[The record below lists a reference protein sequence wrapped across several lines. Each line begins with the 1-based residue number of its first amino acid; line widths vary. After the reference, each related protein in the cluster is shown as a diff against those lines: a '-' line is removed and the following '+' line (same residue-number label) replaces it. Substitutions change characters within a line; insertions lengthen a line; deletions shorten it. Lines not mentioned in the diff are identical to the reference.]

1 MKQYGLNRRGFV
13 AAGAAALVAPRLAL
27 AQSSPYVVGT
37 LFPMS
42 GPNAEYG
49 SLFTKGIELALEHIR
64 ADNMLKR
71 PITMAVQ
78 DSLATPQGGAVGM
91 TKLANVDKAVWVMI
105 GFTGVS
111 KAAAPIGT
119 RSKVMMINGGG
130 VGPDLA
136 GLSPYYWNV
145 IPLVNQEVRVLL
157 PWLQKEK
164 LKRIALI
171 YVDDPLGNS
180 VVQELRK
187 GLAETGGELV
197 GAHSIPPATQQFAA
211 IAARVRDSKP
221 DAVYFASYG
230 AQQSQ
235 IIKQLRDNGITQQ
248 IITYS
253 AGTIPSVVGL
263 PESEGLIV
271 TSQVSDWE
279 QGDEVTQ
286 RFVKDW
292 RAKHNGDPTSYN
304 QNYYNAMRLFALLAQ
319 GLEKAGTE
327 VTGETLLA
335 ELQRVRRFPL
345 VGGEG
350 VLEDGGTMAMPLQ
363 IGQIRNGRLQ
373 KIA

>member
-1 MKQYGLNRRGFV
+1 
-13 AAGAAALVAPRLAL
+13 
-27 AQSSPYVVGT
+27 
-37 LFPMS
+37 
-42 GPNAEYG
+42 
-49 SLFTKGIELALEHIR
+49 
-64 ADNMLKR
+64 
-71 PITMAVQ
+71 
-78 DSLATPQGGAVGM
+78 M

-119 RSKVMMINGGG
+119 RAKVMMVNGGG

-145 IPLVNQEVRVLL
+145 IPLVNQEVRALL

-271 TSQVSDWE
+271 TSQVSDWD
-279 QGDEVTQ
+279 QGDPVTQ

-327 VTGETLLA
+327 VTGESLLA
-335 ELQRVRRFPL
+335 ELQRVRRFAL

-363 IGQIRNGRLQ
+363 IGQIRGGRLQ